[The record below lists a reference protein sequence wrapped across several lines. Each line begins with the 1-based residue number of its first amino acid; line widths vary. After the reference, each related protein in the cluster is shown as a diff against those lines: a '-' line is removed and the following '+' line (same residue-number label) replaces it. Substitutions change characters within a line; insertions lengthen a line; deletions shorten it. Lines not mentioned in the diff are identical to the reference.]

1 MSETRKLA
9 AILAADIV
17 GYSRLA
23 GADEARTRSHNR
35 VHHGA
40 SSSAPDTFEFIWDKT
55 PQKSHLRALPYSEC
69 PALFARMIAI
79 GSTTALA
86 LAYLMLCGSRSGD
99 ALGARWSEI
108 DDDAPIWEI
117 PVTRMKNGKSHV
129 VPLTDPALG
138 ILKIMRERHP
148 SSDYLFPADHGGR
161 LSNRALE
168 SLIHPELNLPCSVH
182 GFRSSLR
189 DWLGQRD
196 RHAARDV
203 RGNFVA
209 HRLRVEA
216 HVDGPARPKRSGRR
230 WSCGRPISPKNVS
243 SLI

>member
-1 MSETRKLA
+1 MFR
-9 AILAADIV
+9 V
-17 GYSRLA
+17 P
-23 GADEARTRSHNR
+23 GAVRPLDR
-35 VHHGA
+35 HG
-40 SSSAPDTFEFIWDKT
+40 I
-55 PQKSHLRALPYSEC
+55 
-69 PALFARMIAI
+69 
-79 GSTTALA
+79 TTALA
-86 LAYLMLCGSRSGD
+86 LAYLMLCGSRSGE

-148 SSDYLFPADHGGR
+148 SSDYLFPADHGGL

-168 SLIHPELNLPCSVH
+168 SLIHRQLNLPCSVH

-189 DWLGQRD
+189 DWLGNETDTPRETCEEILSHTVYGW
-196 RHAARDV
+196 R
-203 RGNFVA
+203 A
-209 HRLRVEA
+209 HM
-216 HVDGPARPKRSGRR
+216 DCPARPQRSGRR

-243 SLI
+243 S